1 MSPLQRASGCH
12 GSLKCDIILFR
23 TNRRPFAEKV
33 GECKV
38 DSAIK
43 QRLIDIVGCE
53 NFTDLL
59 IDLVSYSY
67 DASDHSHRPE
77 AAVWPAHPE
86 QISKILLL
94 ANEHRFP
101 VTPRGAGTGLAGAA
115 IPSSGGL
122 ILDLC
127 RMNRIIDIRISDRLA
142 IVQPGVV
149 YADLERALV
158 PFGFFIPPIPRA
170 RASAPWGVMWRPT
183 PAAYGEPSMG

>member
-1 MSPLQRASGCH
+1 M
-12 GSLKCDIILFR
+12 
-23 TNRRPFAEKV
+23 
-33 GECKV
+33 

-43 QRLIDIVGCE
+43 QQLIDIVGRE

-77 AAVWPAHPE
+77 AAVWPTHSE
-86 QISKILLL
+86 QISKILIL

-142 IVQPGVV
+142 VVQPGVV

-158 PFGFFIPPIPRA
+158 PFGFFYPPDP
-170 RASAPWGVMWRPT
+170 ASASVCTLGGNVATNAGGMRGAKYGVT
-183 PAAYGEPSMG
+183 KDYVYGARGRSAGWEDHEIRIRLHEIRLRV